1 MISILEF
8 FKDNFEYIT
17 IGSILLFTLLVI
29 FSILKIDFKDLTSD
43 SSDNNTS
50 KVVTIESMDTS
61 KSANKDLPNDS
72 FDATFCRK
80 HESEPHKLEKKCK
93 SFNKEGCSSTS
104 CCVWVK
110 HDDGEE
116 CVAGN
121 IHGQTF
127 HGTEDEPRNVHYHEY
142 KGACVSGSKDCSV

>member
-1 MISILEF
+1 MFEVFSF
-8 FKDNFEYIT
+8 FKDNLEYIT
-17 IGSILLFTLLVI
+17 IGSIILFSLLVI
-29 FSILKIDFKDLTSD
+29 FSILKIDFKGLGSNVP
-43 SSDNNTS
+43 DNTG
-50 KVVTIESMDTS
+50 KVVTIESMDNS
-61 KSANKDLPNDS
+61 KNTGKDLPSES

-93 SFNKEGCSSTS
+93 SFNKDSCSSTS

-127 HGTEDEPRNVHYHEY
+127 HGTEDEPRNVHHHHY
-142 KGACVSGSKDCSV
+142 KGECVSGSKECSA